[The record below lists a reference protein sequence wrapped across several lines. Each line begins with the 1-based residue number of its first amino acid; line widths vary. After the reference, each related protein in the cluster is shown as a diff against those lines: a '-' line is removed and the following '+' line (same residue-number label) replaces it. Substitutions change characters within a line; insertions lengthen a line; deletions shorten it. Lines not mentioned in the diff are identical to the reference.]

1 MSSSKHRSK
10 RKKRQSSSTRK
21 RIRPSVVYKMQQSVL
36 FQKTLQ
42 YHESRLKKI
51 FMKHYKHISRD
62 DENWKWTSNLC
73 DKTMEKL
80 QLHLSWVM
88 GLNVFEWDRQNIGKQ
103 TIETFKKMGVF
114 ECLLEMMLKRKR
126 C

>member
-1 MSSSKHRSK
+1 
-10 RKKRQSSSTRK
+10 
-21 RIRPSVVYKMQQSVL
+21 
-36 FQKTLQ
+36 
-42 YHESRLKKI
+42 
-51 FMKHYKHISRD
+51 MKHYKHISRD